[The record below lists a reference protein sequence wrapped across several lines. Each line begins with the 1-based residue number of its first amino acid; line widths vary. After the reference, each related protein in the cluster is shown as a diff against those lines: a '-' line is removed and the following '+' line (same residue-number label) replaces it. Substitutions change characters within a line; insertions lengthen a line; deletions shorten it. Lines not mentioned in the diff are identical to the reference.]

1 VAGLGIR
8 LFMDEMVHKRLAE
21 SLRDLGYD
29 AVSCQEAGRANQG
42 YSDEEQLA
50 YATSEG
56 RAILTFNMV
65 DFFPLDRAWKAIGRS
80 HAGIVVSPAIED
92 FGTLLRAVRRH
103 LESHEPERQHDLLLW
118 L

>member
-1 VAGLGIR
+1 
-8 LFMDEMVHKRLAE
+8 MDEMVHKRLAE
-21 SLRDLGYD
+21 TLRDLGYD

-42 YSDEEQLA
+42 YSDAEQLA
-50 YATSEG
+50 YAAREG

-65 DFFPLDRAWKAIGRS
+65 DYLPLDGAWKAIGRS

-103 LESHEPERQHDLLLW
+103 LESYEPEHQRDLLLW